1 MVKIV
6 QEKIREPKLTRKQ
19 WNELHQQWVKAR
31 FLGLSARMPTWQS
44 YIVECTDNQ
53 DAVKV
58 FFQAGRVHFVS
69 IDKGEKHSLDLF
81 NTDLERANAHFA
93 GFYSTINSAI

>member
-1 MVKIV
+1 MLKIV
-6 QEKIREPKLTRKQ
+6 QEKIREPKLTKNQ
-19 WNELHQQWVKAR
+19 WNELHKQ
-31 FLGLSARMPTWQS
+31 LPTWQS
-44 YIVECTDNQ
+44 FIIECTNNQ

-58 FFQAGRVHFVS
+58 FFHAGRVHFVS
-69 IDKGEKHSLDLF
+69 IDKGEKHSLNLF